1 MSLMSGAVYLYAEL
15 VATVRESRR
24 PFRDSGLCGERMRR
38 PVLPAVGEKASGR
51 GAVSCRLTGAWAF
64 VGRGVRLACR
74 VRFVRK
80 PDSDQRDLQI
90 IQSCQPFIASSL
102 PEILIR
108 EFFKFLTKRKKQLD
122 AGELYGKMNPVVK

>member
-51 GAVSCRLTGAWAF
+51 GAVSCRRSGRSFSLSDPFCPFDLLEPVVRTVSSDRNQSGVF
-64 VGRGVRLACR
+64 VGR
-74 VRFVRK
+74 
-80 PDSDQRDLQI
+80 
-90 IQSCQPFIASSL
+90 
-102 PEILIR
+102 
-108 EFFKFLTKRKKQLD
+108 D
-122 AGELYGKMNPVVK
+122 AVFA